1 MHWHIY
7 TPFTETNHLM
17 KVKLNCILLIDDD
30 EPTNFLNRLAVEELN
45 CTNTIKIIP
54 SAREAL
60 DYIACSGQ
68 PEPLNS
74 DCPKPEIIFLD
85 INMPAINGWEFL
97 DRYEA
102 LPEAH
107 KNSVIVIML
116 TTSFNP
122 EDEWKARSIPSVKEF
137 RNKPLTSALLQ
148 DILVRYFPENIG

>member
-1 MHWHIY
+1 
-7 TPFTETNHLM
+7 M
-17 KVKLNCILLIDDD
+17 KKIKTVLLVDDD

-45 CTNTIKIIP
+45 CTNTIKVIP
-54 SAREAL
+54 SAIEAL
-60 DYIACSGQ
+60 DYLTCAGK

-85 INMPAINGWEFL
+85 INMPAMDGWEFL

-122 EDEWKARSIPSVKEF
+122 EDELKARNIPSVKEF
-137 RNKPLTSALLQ
+137 RNKPLTPALLE
-148 DILVRYFPENIG
+148 DILKKYFPDNCG